1 MMTHSIVVA
10 ADHAGLSLK
19 DEVVSA
25 LRERG
30 HDIVDL
36 GTHDAQS
43 VDYPDY
49 AHQASHLVHE
59 GKHRFA
65 VLMCGSGVGMSIAA
79 NKHPGIRAVV
89 CSEPYSAAMARRH
102 NDANVLCMGAR
113 VVGPG
118 LALEILDAFLAQE
131 FEGGRHS
138 RRVGKLESSC
148 STQKS

>member
-1 MMTHSIVVA
+1 MPDSIVVA
-10 ADHAGLSLK
+10 CDHAGLPLK
-19 DEVVSA
+19 EELLVA

-30 HDIVDL
+30 IEVEDL
-36 GTHDAQS
+36 GTHDAAS

-49 AHQASHLVHE
+49 AHRASKLVAE
-59 GKHRFA
+59 GKHRLG
-65 VLMCGSGVGMSIAA
+65 VLICGSGVGMAIAA

-118 LALEILDAFLAQE
+118 LAMEILEAFLAQA

-138 RRVGKLESSC
+138 RRVDKLEAC
-148 STQKS
+148 

>member
-1 MMTHSIVVA
+1 MGDEVAESIVVA
-10 ADHAGLSLK
+10 CDHAGLALK
-19 DEVVSA
+19 QDVVAA
-25 LRERG
+25 LEEMG
-30 HDIVDL
+30 HSVEDL
-36 GTHDAQS
+36 GTHGPES

-49 AHQASHLVHE
+49 AHRAAQLITE

-65 VLMCGSGVGMSIAA
+65 VLVCGTGVGMSIAA

-118 LALEILDAFLAQE
+118 LAREILEAFLGQE
-131 FEGGRHS
+131 FEGGRHE
-138 RRVGKLESSC
+138 RRVAKLESRS
-148 STQKS
+148 